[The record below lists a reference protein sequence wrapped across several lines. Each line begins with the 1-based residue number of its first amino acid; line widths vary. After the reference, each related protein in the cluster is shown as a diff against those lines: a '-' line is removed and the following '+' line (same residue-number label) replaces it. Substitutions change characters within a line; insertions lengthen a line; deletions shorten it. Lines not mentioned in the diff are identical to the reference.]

1 MQEVR
6 RAGDDEL
13 CGFVDEVD
21 GGWSAY
27 VVFGARLGAH
37 DTRDDAVRQ
46 VLHDGL
52 ASLTDLWTLRD
63 AAGSEQRVRIVEVSP
78 DAVTVALGFY
88 VLADVP
94 RVTITA
100 ADLRAGVWMLTR

>member
-6 RAGDDEL
+6 RAGDDEP
-13 CGFVDEVD
+13 CGYVEEVE
-21 GGWSAY
+21 GGWGAY
-27 VVFGARLGAH
+27 VVFGALLGAH
-37 DTRDDAVRQ
+37 DTREDAVRQ

-63 AAGSEQRVRIVEVSP
+63 PAGSEQRVRIVEVSP
-78 DAVTVALGFY
+78 DAVTVALGYY

-94 RVTITA
+94 RVTVTA
-100 ADLRAGVWMLTR
+100 ADLRTGVWVLTR